1 MDFDTEICGM
11 KHKTT
16 LTTAEKLT
24 PLIIGC
30 LLTSILFL
38 VNHFKLLNLNLEVVL
53 SPIVVISL
61 LAYGESLLIYLF
73 YLVFAPVSICVK
85 IIKAINQLPKT
96 VKQKLTFK
104 QA

>member
-1 MDFDTEICGM
+1 MDFDNEICGM
-11 KHKTT
+11 KNKTT
-16 LTTAEKLT
+16 LTTAEKLM

-30 LLTSILFL
+30 LLAAILFL
-38 VNHFKLLNLNLEVVL
+38 VNHFKLLNLTLEVVL